1 MRKVI
6 ISNNQHFNKMKKIKF
21 LALMSAIAL
30 TSAVGFTACSSSDEA
45 TADVNPTIDGES
57 VKTQFTISFPQ
68 NVAAGTRQS
77 AATVQNAQNIA
88 SFRGMDNIK
97 LIPFGVNTTVTA
109 TDERIGKP
117 IELKQQIVGK
127 ASATYSTTSPH
138 IVTNYI
144 DAGDLMNNSNSV
156 LYQDVEIPVGTGAF
170 LFYGKAIDNTANES
184 LTTIADKFK
193 FGMLTPS
200 NELTS
205 SKTGVPTDITFT
217 PVAIQE
223 TVSGLKGGT
232 ADNIVDYLNAIAG
245 ATGWS
250 TETSN
255 AAIQQLYTRFI
266 TMKAGSSQAVSYL
279 LGDLLWS
286 IRNNTSGVADAIR
299 AKIFDGGTL
308 NTSTGAIT
316 GTNHNYIASAALDD
330 STNPTTYIVTLG
342 DACGDYP
349 ANQNLPEGAAQI
361 AWNGTNNAF
370 EVISTNVPTATSAS
384 MNVAALTS
392 YVYPA
397 NLSYYVNSPA
407 MVASTSQKD
416 RYDGAAGHDWAFVLA
431 GYTQGYVGA
440 STRSVAIK
448 APIQYGV
455 GQLKMQAKTAAATLK
470 DNSDQLDIP
479 TADVTVDAAGFPIKG
494 ILIGGQRAVDWEFL
508 PQTSTALYTIYDNIE
523 STNAIKA
530 GKADFGGWNYTLALE
545 TPVQEHVYIALEL
558 VNNTGVDFYGQS
570 NQVIKAGSTFYLVG
584 ELDPTTNTTVKY
596 AAAHKAY
603 WANGNVATKAATDN
617 IDQVFV
623 QDYVTELNL
632 NIANLRNALNT
643 IPDLRMPNMEFGLS
657 VDLSWKPG
665 ISFNVDL

>member
-77 AATVQNAQNIA
+77 AATVQNAQDIA

-109 TDERIGKP
+109 TDKRIGKP
-117 IELKQQIVGK
+117 IGLTQQIVG
-127 ASATYSTTSPH
+127 STVYATAQN
-138 IVTNYI
+138 VTNYI
-144 DAGDLMNNSNSV
+144 PAAELMGISNSV

-170 LFYGKAIDNTANES
+170 LFYGKAIDNTANAS

-200 NELTS
+200 NELTTS
-205 SKTGVPTDITFT
+205 NTGVPTDINFT

-286 IRNNTSGVADAIR
+286 IRNNTSDVANAIR
-299 AKIFDGGTL
+299 AKIFDDGTL
-308 NTSTGAIT
+308 TTSTGAIT
-316 GTNHNYIASAALDD
+316 GTSHNYIASAALDD

-361 AWNGTNNAF
+361 AWNGTNKAF

-407 MVASTSQKD
+407 MVAPTSQKD
-416 RYDGAAGHDWAFVLA
+416 RYDGATTHDWAYVLG

-455 GQLKMQAKTAAATLK
+455 GQLKMRAKTDANTLK

-508 PQTSTALYTIYDNIE
+508 PNTSGSLYTIYDN
-523 STNAIKA
+523 AIPSGVVVGQSDYA
-530 GKADFGGWNYTLALE
+530 GFNYTLALE

-584 ELDPTTNTTVKY
+584 ELDPTKNTTVKY

>member
-6 ISNNQHFNKMKKIKF
+6 ISNNQHFNKMKKIRF

-109 TDERIGKP
+109 TDKRIGKP
-117 IELKQQIVGK
+117 IGLTQQIVG
-127 ASATYSTTSPH
+127 STVYPTAEN
-138 IVTNYI
+138 VTNYI
-144 DAGDLMNNSNSV
+144 PAAELMDKSNSV

-170 LFYGKAIDNTANES
+170 LFYGKAIDNTANAS

-200 NELTS
+200 AELTS
-205 SKTGVPTDITFT
+205 SNNTVPTDITFT

-223 TVSGLKGGT
+223 TVSGLKGGNT
-232 ADNIVDYLNAIAG
+232 TKILTYLNAIAS

-250 TETSN
+250 TETDN

-266 TMKAGSSQAVSYL
+266 TMRAGSSQAISYM

-286 IRNNTSGVADAIR
+286 IRNNTSDVANAIR
-299 AKIFDGGTL
+299 NAIYHGHTP
-308 NTSTGAIT
+308 NATTGAIECVD
-316 GTNHNYIASAALDD
+316 GYIESAVEDATNG
-330 STNPTTYIVTLG
+330 TYIVTLG
-342 DACGDYP
+342 SACGDYP

-361 AWNGTNNAF
+361 MWNGTSSEF
-370 EVISTNVPTATSAS
+370 EYISTDVPTATSAN

-407 MVASTSQKD
+407 MVASTSQIA
-416 RYDGAAGHDWAFVLA
+416 RYDGGTGHDWAYVLG

-508 PQTSTALYTIYDNIE
+508 PNTSGSLYTIYDN
-523 STNAIKA
+523 AIPSGVVVGQSDYA
-530 GKADFGGWNYTLALE
+530 GFNYTLALE